1 VLKGIAVHRH
11 RNPILA
17 INVMIKATSTGTVTD
32 LCGEFSIPVDQK
44 SVTLVFQGM
53 SFDDMRTYEIQ
64 LEKRTL
70 RTPSLYFNSAV

>member
-1 VLKGIAVHRH
+1 
-11 RNPILA
+11 
-17 INVMIKATSTGTVTD
+17 MIKATSTGTVTD